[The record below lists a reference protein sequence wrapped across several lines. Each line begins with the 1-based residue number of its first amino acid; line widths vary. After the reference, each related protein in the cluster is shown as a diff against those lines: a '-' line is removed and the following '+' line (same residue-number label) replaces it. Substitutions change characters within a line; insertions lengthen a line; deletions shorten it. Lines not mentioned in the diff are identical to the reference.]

1 MPCITRKRIGL
12 SLAKILQQCQVT
24 YKKVVCHYSL
34 QEAKE
39 SFASPDQRFGMKTE
53 VYFVSLRQ

>member
-1 MPCITRKRIGL
+1 MNFVCFE
-12 SLAKILQQCQVT
+12 AKIQYNLE
-24 YKKVVCHYSL
+24 K
-34 QEAKE
+34 AKE

>member
-1 MPCITRKRIGL
+1 MTSHGVDYLKSARNIKAL
-12 SLAKILQQCQVT
+12 SLKINCIICSQLIV
-24 YKKVVCHYSL
+24 L

>member
-1 MPCITRKRIGL
+1 MPEKVQAEVKPQGNK
-12 SLAKILQQCQVT
+12 SKILT
-24 YKKVVCHYSL
+24 PYKT

>member
-1 MPCITRKRIGL
+1 M
-12 SLAKILQQCQVT
+12 KIIC
-24 YKKVVCHYSL
+24 L